1 MMSER
6 FDHELVFHCPDVDEN
21 ARCSLRFM
29 RTLRIPDDGQCY
41 PLPPGLGRF
50 QLSPVVDE
58 SARSVPEAWRRRG
71 GVMMPMYQAEAMWIS
86 FETVLHPEH
95 ALEWPFAIQVATGR
109 INAVSGKP
117 WQPGQPLVHR
127 PQDYVVIPGQPWL
140 DGFCVQKG
148 RIRQFVAMTL
158 GEGHTAEEQLTGV
171 AEHGGL
177 QITAIPMKREP
188 YLALVREAAE
198 RRAREREI
206 WGSAGGGPVECM
218 SMGMGMAPGGLMI
231 QDIYQSEHDP
241 EVWDQAQAVHACV
254 HVLNS
259 EQWRVASTDNSGIF
273 GVTTEAWR
281 ARSAKAASASAT
293 KSRSPLVATITGSST
308 TMGGCTA
315 SSQAATA
322 AIISASKSM
331 PILTASTRTSALMVS
346 NCWVRNSVGGR

>member
-259 EQWRVASTDNSGIF
+259 EQWHA
-273 GVTTEAWR
+273 VTGRPMPRPPVTAR
-281 ARSAKAASASAT
+281 AYADAGLPWFDCYDEHRKPIEGSQILAGLDSVAASIHKAS
-293 KSRSPLVATITGSST
+293 GSLPDNDPVVP
-308 TMGGCTA
+308 A
-315 SSQAATA
+315 SVIVLKPGQH
-322 AIISASKSM
+322 
-331 PILTASTRTSALMVS
+331 
-346 NCWVRNSVGGR
+346 